1 MDTGAVGRIFSYG
14 VVSRLYFHLP
24 VLFVFLLLRDYG
36 ILAVEV
42 LLAVY
47 GVALTLASWAGQ
59 SLPATLSQR
68 AIIAFG
74 EALKAVGL
82 ALIVVSTSYWAAFAG
97 QVLAGAGFGLTA
109 GRETALLRAVAPPD
123 RATVLQGNLQ
133 SYIFLSTLVGG
144 VLGAVLFTWAQSLP
158 FLASIASILVAAAIV
173 AAVREPARTTSAAG
187 PAGATSAASPAG
199 ATSAP
204 GRAGAPQAPPSPATG
219 EADRRGGRGIW
230 VAYYVVSRALA
241 MALFVGFLPYLFFV
255 QLRLPVAW
263 FGVVLGLYSVTA
275 FFSARYVSRAGQ
287 VIGNLTAAV
296 LSALLILVAVVLFA
310 QGGRAAAL
318 VGIAVLGLGAG
329 GIRPLGLAG
338 LRLAELAPQA
348 RARLLLRQEQLF
360 GVVNAAA
367 LVLGGVILANVSF
380 RGTMNAFAVGFAV
393 FAAVFAVAIRMSR
406 PRAGAG
412 AVARG

>member
-47 GVALTLASWAGQ
+47 GVSLTLASWAGQ

-68 AIIAFG
+68 AVIAFG

-82 ALIVVSTSYWAAFAG
+82 VLIVVSTSYWAAFAG
-97 QVLAGAGFGLTA
+97 QILAGVGFGLTA

-173 AAVREPARTTSAAG
+173 AAVREPARTSA
-187 PAGATSAASPAG
+187 PAGAASASASTG
-199 ATSAP
+199 EP
-204 GRAGAPQAPPSPATG
+204 GRRS
-219 EADRRGGRGIW
+219 GRGIW
-230 VAYYVVSRALA
+230 VSYYVVSRALA

-255 QLRLPVAW
+255 QMELPVAW

-275 FFSARYVSRAGQ
+275 FLSARYVSRAGQ

-296 LSALLILVAVVLFA
+296 LSALLILVAVLLFA
-310 QGGRAAAL
+310 QGSRAAGL
-318 VGIAVLGLGAG
+318 IGIAVLGLGAG

-338 LRLAELAPQA
+338 LRLAELAPDV

-360 GVVNAAA
+360 GLVNAAA
-367 LVLGGVILANVSF
+367 LVLGGVILANLSF
-380 RGTMNAFAVGFAV
+380 RDTMIAFAIGFAV
-393 FAAVFAVAIRMSR
+393 FAAGFAAAIWMSR
-406 PRAGAG
+406 SRVGASD
-412 AVARG
+412 AARR

>member
-47 GVALTLASWAGQ
+47 GVSLTLASWAGQ

-74 EALKAVGL
+74 EVLKAVGL
-82 ALIVVSTSYWAAFAG
+82 VLIVVSTSYWAAFAG
-97 QVLAGAGFGLTA
+97 QVLAGVGFGLTA

-144 VLGAVLFTWAQSLP
+144 VLGAVLFSWAQFLP

-173 AAVREPARTTSAAG
+173 AAVREPARPTPAAG
-187 PAGATSAASPAG
+187 PAGA
-199 ATSAP
+199 AP
-204 GRAGAPQAPPSPATG
+204 APPSPATG
-219 EADRRGGRGIW
+219 APGGRSGRGIW

-255 QLRLPVAW
+255 QQQLPVAW

-275 FFSARYVSRAGQ
+275 FVSARYVSRAGQ
-287 VIGNLTAAV
+287 AIGNLTAAV
-296 LSALLILVAVVLFA
+296 LSALLILVAVLLFA
-310 QGGRAAAL
+310 QGSRAAGL

-338 LRLAELAPQA
+338 LRLAELAPDA
-348 RARLLLRQEQLF
+348 RSRLLLRQEQLF

-367 LVLGGVILANVSF
+367 LVLGGVILANLTF
-380 RGTMNAFAVGFAV
+380 RDTMNAFAAGFAV
-393 FAAVFAVAIRMSR
+393 FAAGFAVAIWMARSR
-406 PRAGAG
+406 VGVSDA
-412 AVARG
+412 ARR

>member
-1 MDTGAVGRIFSYG
+1 MDVVGRIFSYG

-47 GVALTLASWAGQ
+47 GVSLTLASWAGQ

-68 AIIAFG
+68 AVIAFG

-82 ALIVVSTSYWAAFAG
+82 VLIVVSTSYWAAFAG
-97 QVLAGAGFGLTA
+97 QVLAGVGFGLTA
-109 GRETALLRAVAPPD
+109 GRETALLRAVAPPE

-173 AAVREPARTTSAAG
+173 AAVREPARMAAL
-187 PAGATSAASPAG
+187 AGAASASTQASPAP
-199 ATSAP
+199 ATDEP
-204 GRAGAPQAPPSPATG
+204 GRRS
-219 EADRRGGRGIW
+219 GRGIW

-255 QLRLPVAW
+255 QMELPVAW
-263 FGVVLGLYSVTA
+263 FGVVLGLYSVAA
-275 FFSARYVSRAGQ
+275 FLSARYVSRAGGA
-287 VIGNLTAAV
+287 IGNLTAAV
-296 LSALLILVAVVLFA
+296 LSALLILIAVLLFA
-310 QGGRAAAL
+310 QGSRTAGL

-338 LRLAELAPQA
+338 LRLAELAPDV
-348 RARLLLRQEQLF
+348 RGRLLLRQEQLF
-360 GVVNAAA
+360 GLVNAAA
-367 LVLGGVILANVSF
+367 LVLGGVILANLSF
-380 RGTMNAFAVGFAV
+380 RDTMNAFAIGFAV
-393 FAAVFAVAIRMSR
+393 FVAGFAAAIWKSR
-406 PRAGAG
+406 PRVGVSGAT
-412 AVARG
+412 RG

>member
-1 MDTGAVGRIFSYG
+1 MDVVGRIFSYG

-47 GVALTLASWAGQ
+47 GVSLTLASWAGQ

-68 AIIAFG
+68 AVIAFG

-82 ALIVVSTSYWAAFAG
+82 VLIVVSTSYWAAFAG
-97 QVLAGAGFGLTA
+97 QVLAGVGFGLTA
-109 GRETALLRAVAPPD
+109 GRETALLRAVAPPE

-173 AAVREPARTTSAAG
+173 AAVREPARMAA
-187 PAGATSAASPAG
+187 PAGAASASTQASPAP
-199 ATSAP
+199 ATDEP
-204 GRAGAPQAPPSPATG
+204 GRRS
-219 EADRRGGRGIW
+219 GRGIW

-255 QLRLPVAW
+255 QMELPVAW
-263 FGVVLGLYSVTA
+263 FGVVLGLYSVAA
-275 FFSARYVSRAGQ
+275 FLSARYVSRAGGA
-287 VIGNLTAAV
+287 IGNLTAAV
-296 LSALLILVAVVLFA
+296 LSALLILIAVLLFA
-310 QGGRAAAL
+310 QGSRTAGL

-338 LRLAELAPQA
+338 LRLAELAPDV
-348 RARLLLRQEQLF
+348 RGRLLLRQEQLF
-360 GVVNAAA
+360 GLVNAAA
-367 LVLGGVILANVSF
+367 LVLGGVILANLSF
-380 RGTMNAFAVGFAV
+380 RDTMNAFAIGFAV
-393 FAAVFAVAIRMSR
+393 FVAGFAAAIWKSR
-406 PRAGAG
+406 PRVGVSGAT
-412 AVARG
+412 RG